1 MKVAGMKKRRSSII
15 QSTVCG
21 RCMEQHSGLAASFG
35 LLVLSTA
42 EAHQQKNAVTRI
54 LFNENTGNIEV
65 MHRFFIHDAEHAAG
79 LIFGERQMLA
89 ESRESREL
97 FSSYVINRF
106 SIEASFR
113 EGNPEVLSLSYVGEE
128 VDGQFLWVYQEI
140 PAQEGITAFTIEN
153 LALEGLVGSVKSGQY
168 RERRENIQPDIRR
181 FGRSTYR
188 GVGSLIRVLYAI
200 GVGFIYTDHSEKIC
214 STLAGATVIVF
225 RYLSRQ
231 ILQIAAVVTLSCS
244 SWC

>member
-1 MKVAGMKKRRSSII
+1 MKVAGMRKRSSSII
-15 QSTVCG
+15 IAT
-21 RCMEQHSGLAASFG
+21 GLRAVRRAALRFGGILLG
-35 LLVLSTA
+35 LLVVSTG

-113 EGNPEVLSLSYVGEE
+113 EGNSEVLGLSYVGEE

-140 PAQEGITAFTIEN
+140 PAQDDIMAFTIVN
-153 LALEGLVGSVKSGQY
+153 LTLRDVWSDQSNLVNIERDGRIYSLTFDGSAEVLTVKL
-168 RERRENIQPDIRR
+168 D
-181 FGRSTYR
+181 
-188 GVGSLIRVLYAI
+188 A
-200 GVGFIYTDHSEKIC
+200 
-214 STLAGATVIVF
+214 
-225 RYLSRQ
+225 
-231 ILQIAAVVTLSCS
+231 
-244 SWC
+244 

>member
-1 MKVAGMKKRRSSII
+1 MKVAGMKKRSSRINI
-15 QSTVCG
+15 AT
-21 RCMEQHSGLAASFG
+21 GLRAVRRAALRFGGVLLG
-35 LLVLSTA
+35 LLVLSTV

-113 EGNPEVLSLSYVGEE
+113 EGNSEVLGLSYVGEE

-140 PAQEGITAFTIEN
+140 PAQDDIMAFTIVN
-153 LALEGLVGSVKSGQY
+153 LTLRDVWSDQSNLVNIERDGRIYSLTFDGSAEVLTVKL
-168 RERRENIQPDIRR
+168 D
-181 FGRSTYR
+181 
-188 GVGSLIRVLYAI
+188 A
-200 GVGFIYTDHSEKIC
+200 
-214 STLAGATVIVF
+214 
-225 RYLSRQ
+225 
-231 ILQIAAVVTLSCS
+231 
-244 SWC
+244 

>member
-1 MKVAGMKKRRSSII
+1 MKVAGMRKRSSSII
-15 QSTVCG
+15 IAT
-21 RCMEQHSGLAASFG
+21 GLRAVRRAALRFGGILLG
-35 LLVLSTA
+35 LLVISTG

-113 EGNPEVLSLSYVGEE
+113 EGNSGVLDLSYVGEE
-128 VDGQFLWVYQEI
+128 VDGQFLWVYQEV
-140 PAQEGITAFTIEN
+140 PAQDDITAFTIVN
-153 LALEGLVGSVKSGQY
+153 LTLRDVWSDQSNLVNIERDGRIYSLTFDGSAEVLTVKL
-168 RERRENIQPDIRR
+168 D
-181 FGRSTYR
+181 
-188 GVGSLIRVLYAI
+188 A
-200 GVGFIYTDHSEKIC
+200 
-214 STLAGATVIVF
+214 
-225 RYLSRQ
+225 
-231 ILQIAAVVTLSCS
+231 
-244 SWC
+244 

>member
-1 MKVAGMKKRRSSII
+1 MKVAGMRKRSSSII
-15 QSTVCG
+15 IAT
-21 RCMEQHSGLAASFG
+21 GLRSVRRAALRFGGILLG
-35 LLVLSTA
+35 LLVISTG

-113 EGNPEVLSLSYVGEE
+113 EGNSEVLGLSYVGEE

-140 PAQEGITAFTIEN
+140 PAQDDIMAFTIVN
-153 LALEGLVGSVKSGQY
+153 LTLRDVWSDQSNLVNIERDGRIYSLTFDGSAEVLTVKL
-168 RERRENIQPDIRR
+168 D
-181 FGRSTYR
+181 
-188 GVGSLIRVLYAI
+188 A
-200 GVGFIYTDHSEKIC
+200 
-214 STLAGATVIVF
+214 
-225 RYLSRQ
+225 
-231 ILQIAAVVTLSCS
+231 
-244 SWC
+244 

>member
-1 MKVAGMKKRRSSII
+1 MKVAGMRKRSSSII
-15 QSTVCG
+15 IA
-21 RCMEQHSGLAASFG
+21 SGLRAVRRAALRFGGILLG
-35 LLVLSTA
+35 LLVISTG

-113 EGNPEVLSLSYVGEE
+113 EGNSEVLGLSYVGEE

-140 PAQEGITAFTIEN
+140 PAQDDIMAFTIVN
-153 LALEGLVGSVKSGQY
+153 LTLRDVWSDQSNLVNIERDGRIYSLTFDGSAEVLTVKL
-168 RERRENIQPDIRR
+168 D
-181 FGRSTYR
+181 
-188 GVGSLIRVLYAI
+188 A
-200 GVGFIYTDHSEKIC
+200 
-214 STLAGATVIVF
+214 
-225 RYLSRQ
+225 
-231 ILQIAAVVTLSCS
+231 
-244 SWC
+244 

>member
-1 MKVAGMKKRRSSII
+1 MKEAGMRKRSSSII
-15 QSTVCG
+15 IAT
-21 RCMEQHSGLAASFG
+21 GLRAVRRAALRFGGVLLG
-35 LLVLSTA
+35 LLVLSIG

-113 EGNPEVLSLSYVGEE
+113 EGNSEVLGLSYVGEE

-140 PAQEGITAFTIEN
+140 PAQDDITAFTIVN
-153 LALEGLVGSVKSGQY
+153 LTLRDVWSDQSNLVNIERDGKIYSLTFDGSAEVLTVKL
-168 RERRENIQPDIRR
+168 D
-181 FGRSTYR
+181 
-188 GVGSLIRVLYAI
+188 A
-200 GVGFIYTDHSEKIC
+200 
-214 STLAGATVIVF
+214 
-225 RYLSRQ
+225 
-231 ILQIAAVVTLSCS
+231 
-244 SWC
+244 

>member
-1 MKVAGMKKRRSSII
+1 MKVAGMRKRSSSII
-15 QSTVCG
+15 IATDLRAV
-21 RCMEQHSGLAASFG
+21 RRAALGFGGILLG
-35 LLVLSTA
+35 LLMISTG

-113 EGNPEVLSLSYVGEE
+113 EGNSEVLGLSYVGEE

-140 PAQEGITAFTIEN
+140 PAQGDITAFTIVN
-153 LALEGLVGSVKSGQY
+153 LTLRDVWSDQSNLVNIERDGRIYSLTFDGSAEVLTVKL
-168 RERRENIQPDIRR
+168 D
-181 FGRSTYR
+181 
-188 GVGSLIRVLYAI
+188 A
-200 GVGFIYTDHSEKIC
+200 
-214 STLAGATVIVF
+214 
-225 RYLSRQ
+225 
-231 ILQIAAVVTLSCS
+231 
-244 SWC
+244 

>member
-1 MKVAGMKKRRSSII
+1 MKVAGMRKRSSSII
-15 QSTVCG
+15 IAT
-21 RCMEQHSGLAASFG
+21 GLRAMRRAALRFGGILLG
-35 LLVLSTA
+35 LLVISTG

-113 EGNPEVLSLSYVGEE
+113 EGNSEVLGLSYVGEE

-140 PAQEGITAFTIEN
+140 PAQDDIMAFTIVN
-153 LALEGLVGSVKSGQY
+153 LTLRDVWSDQSNLVNIERDGRIYSLTFDGSAEVLTVKL
-168 RERRENIQPDIRR
+168 D
-181 FGRSTYR
+181 
-188 GVGSLIRVLYAI
+188 A
-200 GVGFIYTDHSEKIC
+200 
-214 STLAGATVIVF
+214 
-225 RYLSRQ
+225 
-231 ILQIAAVVTLSCS
+231 
-244 SWC
+244 

>member
-1 MKVAGMKKRRSSII
+1 MKAAGMRKRGSSII
-15 QSTVCG
+15 IAN
-21 RCMEQHSGLAASFG
+21 GLRAVRRAVLRFG
-35 LLVLSTA
+35 GVLLGVLVLSNG

-113 EGNPEVLSLSYVGEE
+113 EGNSEVLGLSYVGEE

-140 PAQEGITAFTIEN
+140 LAQDDITGFAIVNLMLRDIWSDQSNLVNIERDGRIYS
-153 LALEGLVGSVKSGQY
+153 LTFDGSAEVLTVKL
-168 RERRENIQPDIRR
+168 D
-181 FGRSTYR
+181 
-188 GVGSLIRVLYAI
+188 A
-200 GVGFIYTDHSEKIC
+200 
-214 STLAGATVIVF
+214 
-225 RYLSRQ
+225 
-231 ILQIAAVVTLSCS
+231 
-244 SWC
+244 

>member
-1 MKVAGMKKRRSSII
+1 MKVAGMRKRSSSII
-15 QSTVCG
+15 IA
-21 RCMEQHSGLAASFG
+21 SGLRAVRRAALRFGGILLG
-35 LLVLSTA
+35 LLLMSTG

-113 EGNPEVLSLSYVGEE
+113 EGNSEVLGLSYVGEE

-140 PAQEGITAFTIEN
+140 PAQDDIMAFTIVN
-153 LALEGLVGSVKSGQY
+153 LTLRDVWSDQSNLVNIERDGRIYSLTFDGSAEVLTVKL
-168 RERRENIQPDIRR
+168 D
-181 FGRSTYR
+181 
-188 GVGSLIRVLYAI
+188 A
-200 GVGFIYTDHSEKIC
+200 
-214 STLAGATVIVF
+214 
-225 RYLSRQ
+225 
-231 ILQIAAVVTLSCS
+231 
-244 SWC
+244 

>member
-1 MKVAGMKKRRSSII
+1 MKVAGMRKRSSSII
-15 QSTVCG
+15 IATGLRAVRRAALRFCG
-21 RCMEQHSGLAASFG
+21 ILLG
-35 LLVLSTA
+35 LLMLSTG

-65 MHRFFIHDAEHAAG
+65 MHRFLIHDAEHAAG

-113 EGNPEVLSLSYVGEE
+113 EGNSEVLGLSYIGEE

-140 PAQEGITAFTIEN
+140 PAQDDITAFTIVN
-153 LALEGLVGSVKSGQY
+153 LTLRDVWSDQSNLVNIERDGRIYSLTFDGSAEVLTVKL
-168 RERRENIQPDIRR
+168 D
-181 FGRSTYR
+181 
-188 GVGSLIRVLYAI
+188 A
-200 GVGFIYTDHSEKIC
+200 
-214 STLAGATVIVF
+214 
-225 RYLSRQ
+225 
-231 ILQIAAVVTLSCS
+231 
-244 SWC
+244 

>member
-1 MKVAGMKKRRSSII
+1 MKVAVMMKRNSSII
-15 QSTVCG
+15 TA
-21 RCMEQHSGLAASFG
+21 SGLRAVRRAASRFGGVLLG
-35 LLVLSTA
+35 LLLLSTG

-97 FSSYVINRF
+97 FSSYVVNRF

-113 EGNPEVLSLSYVGEE
+113 EGNSEVLGLSYVGEE

-140 PAQEGITAFTIEN
+140 PAQEDITAFTIEN
-153 LALEGLVGSVKSGQY
+153 LTLRDVWSDQSNLVNIERDGRIYSLTFDGSA
-168 RERRENIQPDIRR
+168 EI
-181 FGRSTYR
+181 
-188 GVGSLIRVLYAI
+188 L
-200 GVGFIYTDHSEKIC
+200 
-214 STLAGATVIVF
+214 TVE
-225 RYLSRQ
+225 LD
-231 ILQIAAVVTLSCS
+231 A
-244 SWC
+244 

>member
-1 MKVAGMKKRRSSII
+1 MKVAGMRKRSSSII
-15 QSTVCG
+15 IAT
-21 RCMEQHSGLAASFG
+21 GLRAVRRAALRFGGILLG
-35 LLVLSTA
+35 LLLMSTG

-113 EGNPEVLSLSYVGEE
+113 EGNSEVLGLSYVGEE

-140 PAQEGITAFTIEN
+140 PAQDDITAFTIVN
-153 LALEGLVGSVKSGQY
+153 LTLRDVWSDQSNLVNIERDGRIYSLTFDGSAEVLTVKL
-168 RERRENIQPDIRR
+168 D
-181 FGRSTYR
+181 
-188 GVGSLIRVLYAI
+188 A
-200 GVGFIYTDHSEKIC
+200 
-214 STLAGATVIVF
+214 
-225 RYLSRQ
+225 
-231 ILQIAAVVTLSCS
+231 
-244 SWC
+244 

>member
-1 MKVAGMKKRRSSII
+1 MKVASMRKRSSSII
-15 QSTVCG
+15 IVT
-21 RCMEQHSGLAASFG
+21 GLRAVRRAALRFGGILLG
-35 LLVLSTA
+35 LLLMSTG

-113 EGNPEVLSLSYVGEE
+113 EGNSEVLGLSYVGEE

-140 PAQEGITAFTIEN
+140 PAQDDIMAFTIVN
-153 LALEGLVGSVKSGQY
+153 LTLRDVWSDQSNLVNIERDGRIYSLTFDGSAEVLTVKL
-168 RERRENIQPDIRR
+168 D
-181 FGRSTYR
+181 
-188 GVGSLIRVLYAI
+188 A
-200 GVGFIYTDHSEKIC
+200 
-214 STLAGATVIVF
+214 
-225 RYLSRQ
+225 
-231 ILQIAAVVTLSCS
+231 
-244 SWC
+244 

>member
-1 MKVAGMKKRRSSII
+1 MKVAGMRKRSSSII
-15 QSTVCG
+15 IAT
-21 RCMEQHSGLAASFG
+21 GLRAVRRAALRFGGILLG
-35 LLVLSTA
+35 LLVISTG

-89 ESRESREL
+89 ESRESRKL

-113 EGNPEVLSLSYVGEE
+113 EGNSEVLGLSYVGEE

-140 PAQEGITAFTIEN
+140 PAQDDITAFTIVN
-153 LALEGLVGSVKSGQY
+153 LTLRDVWSDQSNLVNIERDGKIYSLTFDGSAEVLTVKL
-168 RERRENIQPDIRR
+168 D
-181 FGRSTYR
+181 
-188 GVGSLIRVLYAI
+188 A
-200 GVGFIYTDHSEKIC
+200 
-214 STLAGATVIVF
+214 
-225 RYLSRQ
+225 
-231 ILQIAAVVTLSCS
+231 
-244 SWC
+244 